1 VAFLHDPLTVLAL
14 VDERALRFE
23 SLCIVPCIAD
33 GVFRT
38 FEVAADVAAG
48 ARMEVAT
55 AVDAP
60 AAREAI
66 LARLAS

>member
-1 VAFLHDPLTVLAL
+1 
-14 VDERALRFE
+14 
-23 SLCIVPCIAD
+23 
-33 GVFRT
+33 VFRT